1 MQKITTFLWFKDQAE
16 DAAKFYTSVFPG
28 SKITAVTRFPDG
40 GLGPAGGV
48 MTVAF
53 ELDGQTF
60 VALNGGPF
68 PFSPAISLAVNVD
81 TQEELDRYWS
91 KLSEG
96 GDPRAQQCG
105 WLADRY
111 GLSWQVV
118 PTFIDK
124 MLRDDDAAK
133 VTRVTQALLAMKKLD
148 IAALKRAYEG

>member
-16 DAAKFYTSVFPG
+16 EAAKFYTSVFPS
-28 SKITAVTRFPDG
+28 SKVTAVTRFNEG
-40 GLGPAGGV
+40 GLGPAGSV
-48 MTVAF
+48 MTAAF
-53 ELDGQTF
+53 ELDGQAF
-60 VALNGGPF
+60 VALNGSPF
-68 PFSPAISLAVNVD
+68 PFTPAVSLAVNVES
-81 TQEELDRYWS
+81 QEELDRYWS

-118 PTFIDK
+118 PNILNK
-124 MLRDDDAAK
+124 MLQDKDAAK
-133 VTRVTQALLAMKKLD
+133 VGRVTQALLAMKKLD